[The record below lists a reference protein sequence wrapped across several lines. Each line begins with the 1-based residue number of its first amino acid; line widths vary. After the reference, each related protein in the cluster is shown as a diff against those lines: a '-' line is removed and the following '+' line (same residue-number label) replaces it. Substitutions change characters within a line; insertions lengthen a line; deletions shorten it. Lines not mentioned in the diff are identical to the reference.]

1 MVRTY
6 NIGTECYALL
16 ISHTD
21 PEFLLPVKIVILEKY
36 TLNSKVKY
44 KVKVKE
50 IFESDLDYLKKHLYG
65 FRVAFSLKNTN
76 QNILIK
82 VDKLETIKSM
92 SDLLTYLN
100 TKPFFVEDNYIILV
114 KNGLKELYHKFL
126 KYMINFH
133 YKKLYDLMSRNFIAN
148 TPIFEN
154 QKDMF
159 KKRIEKI
166 GFGDMFQKYNLNLK
180 L

>member
-36 TLNSKVKY
+36 TLNSKVTY

-50 IFESDLDYLKKHLYG
+50 IFESDFDYLKKHLYG

-100 TKPFFVEDNYIILV
+100 TKPFFVEDNYITLD
-114 KNGLKELYHKFL
+114 KNGAEEYLNFPISRVQSVMIRELLGEKNEDKLIELFNHFVDAEGIEHN
-126 KYMINFH
+126 INFNEI
-133 YKKLYDLMSRNFIAN
+133 KGLEISL
-148 TPIFEN
+148 
-154 QKDMF
+154 
-159 KKRIEKI
+159 
-166 GFGDMFQKYNLNLK
+166 
-180 L
+180 

>member
-36 TLNSKVKY
+36 TLNSKVTY

-50 IFESDLDYLKKHLYG
+50 IFESDFDYLKKHLYG

-82 VDKLETIKSM
+82 VDISTALGPSPPSAIF
-92 SDLLTYLN
+92 LN
-100 TKPFFVEDNYIILV
+100 
-114 KNGLKELYHKFL
+114 
-126 KYMINFH
+126 
-133 YKKLYDLMSRNFIAN
+133 R
-148 TPIFEN
+148 
-154 QKDMF
+154 F
-159 KKRIEKI
+159 KI
-166 GFGDMFQKYNLNLK
+166 
-180 L
+180 

>member
-1 MVRTY
+1 
-6 NIGTECYALL
+6 
-16 ISHTD
+16 
-21 PEFLLPVKIVILEKY
+21 
-36 TLNSKVKY
+36 
-44 KVKVKE
+44 
-50 IFESDLDYLKKHLYG
+50 
-65 FRVAFSLKNTN
+65 
-76 QNILIK
+76 
-82 VDKLETIKSM
+82 M

-100 TKPFFVEDNYIILV
+100 TKPFFVEDNYITLD